1 VYDATLCKEL
11 KSNKLRMV
19 LKSKFNVKNKIRSS
33 GALAVPVLKYSFDIN
48 NLRLE
53 EIKNSTGK
61 LEIY

>member
-11 KSNKLRMV
+11 NSNKLRMV
-19 LKSKFNVKNKIRSS
+19 LKSKFNVKKKIRSS

-61 LEIY
+61 PEIY